1 MANKI
6 PRSYAPGDNKD
17 YDDKKKPGNEESQY
31 PLPLV
36 VAQPQQKHVAYVF
49 YYYHSGSGRRS
60 EWMTLCKDTMQCNFR
75 SVLVLNWFALSKHC
89 SECAFKWH
97 QLFQLPHVFWTLS
110 LSSLLCWGRSKS
122 GALHWSGLHGKWS
135 WDGTLRIWDW
145 NCRGE
150 HAPKACR
157 KDTNFVLAADNE
169 FLCDQISPCGHLVR
183 RRMWYIGEF
192 HIEAWNIALLNF
204 IDNRFAL
211 AWTKHGKVMNT
222 VG

>member
-17 YDDKKKPGNEESQY
+17 YDKKKPGNEESESQY
-31 PLPLV
+31 PLV
-36 VAQPQQKHVAYVF
+36 VAQPQKKHVAYVF

-75 SVLVLNWFALSKHC
+75 SR
-89 SECAFKWH
+89 
-97 QLFQLPHVFWTLS
+97 TR
-110 LSSLLCWGRSKS
+110 G
-122 GALHWSGLHGKWS
+122 GALRWSGLHGKWS
-135 WDGTLRIWDW
+135 WDDGTLRIWDW

-157 KDTNFVLAADNE
+157 KDTGFVLAADNE
-169 FLCDQISPCGHLVR
+169 FLCDQISPCGHAVR

-192 HIEAWNIALLNF
+192 HIEVLE
-204 IDNRFAL
+204 AL
-211 AWTKHGKVMNT
+211 AAEAELEDVTALSIASWQPSSLSIASGVLALEDGTEVEDGEWILF
-222 VG
+222 